1 MCENVGRGFMSRF
14 PPFSTVSYFSWEKKS
29 KTGQEMVTK
38 PAESRLIDVK

>member
-1 MCENVGRGFMSRF
+1 MWGGDSCPDSRLF
-14 PPFSTVSYFSWEKKS
+14 QPFHILAGKKS

>member
-1 MCENVGRGFMSRF
+1 MWGGDSCPDSRLF
-14 PPFSTVSYFSWEKKS
+14 QPFHILAGKKKS